1 MSPDPLMASGRV
13 ENPQTW
19 NRYAYALNNPVNFID
34 PAPAIARRVVSLL
47 GPARSDETRTAMTSA
62 VFTSGRQP
70 ASTLNM
76 ISQRFY
82 PRFDRA
88 PLSP

>member
-1 MSPDPLMASGRV
+1 
-13 ENPQTW
+13 
-19 NRYAYALNNPVNFID
+19 
-34 PAPAIARRVVSLL
+34 
-47 GPARSDETRTAMTSA
+47 MTSA